1 MRLNIDGPH
10 VISILAFLST
20 SNATFISLMETPI
33 CSSAPLQSFQLS
45 NQQPL
50 LINSCRMDICH

>member
-20 SNATFISLMETPI
+20 SNATFISLMENTHLLL
-33 CSSAPLQSFQLS
+33 CSSTIFSAQQSAAS
-45 NQQPL
+45 
-50 LINSCRMDICH
+50 IN